1 MPPRSSELRPSQ
13 GVGNPLEWSVIERC
27 RLLILLTLPFYVGY
41 GLRSA
46 YLIAHP
52 EIEPYFS
59 RAWLVVMRDG
69 IAGLVAFWI
78 AFLALGSLERRRPGP
93 HTLYVL
99 VGTLSWWVGAAGIAY
114 GLGPITS
121 PAWIAIIVGVVCQL
135 LLLPQAVALGGIA
148 FGLCLVVASMVAV
161 GLGAVP
167 YAPMMSAA
175 PIADGR
181 IALPHLIG
189 ATAASVAATLA
200 LLGIV
205 QYIMSQ
211 WRDAHEHLAQVNANL
226 ERLVEQHRK
235 TEVALREAN
244 RRAEREIEKHHETE
258 AALRFA
264 MRELDHRVKNAL
276 ATVQSVAE
284 QTFRSTTSM
293 AGFSDAFFGRL
304 HALAR
309 IHGALAATRW
319 EGMMLTELVEL
330 VVGPYRHY
338 PGSISV
344 DCGGSFVWPELVR
357 VLGMTLHELATNAV
371 KYGALSSRQGRVAIS
386 SRSDDGGG
394 SRLLICWAEHDG
406 PPIGAKGRPGFG
418 MRLINE
424 ALAYEIAGSV
434 TTLRFLDHGLLCDI
448 AIPRPPCP

>member
-1 MPPRSSELRPSQ
+1 M
-13 GVGNPLEWSVIERC
+13 
-27 RLLILLTLPFYVGY
+27 ILLTLPFYVGY
-41 GLRSA
+41 ALRSA
-46 YLIAHP
+46 YLITHP

-59 RAWLVVMRDG
+59 RAWLVIMRDA

-78 AFLALGSLERRRPGP
+78 VFLALGSLERRRPGP
-93 HTLYVL
+93 HTLYAL
-99 VGTLSWWVGAAGIAY
+99 VGTLSWWVGAAAVAY

-135 LLLPQAVALGGIA
+135 LLLPQAMALGGIA

-167 YAPMMSAA
+167 YAPMMSTA

-181 IALPHLIG
+181 IALTNLIG

-200 LLGIV
+200 LLGVV

-226 ERLVEQHRK
+226 ERIVEQQRR
-235 TEVALREAN
+235 TEAALREAN

-284 QTFRSTTSM
+284 QTLHSTTSRE
-293 AGFSDAFFGRL
+293 AFSDAFLGRL

-309 IHGALAATRW
+309 IHGALTAKRW

-330 VVGPYRHY
+330 VVGPYRHH

-344 DCGGSFVWPELVR
+344 NCGRSFVWPELVR

-371 KYGALSSRQGRVAIS
+371 KYGALSTRRGRVAIS

-418 MRLINE
+418 MRLIKE

-434 TTLRFLDHGLLCDI
+434 TTVRFLDHGLLCDI
-448 AIPRPPCP
+448 SIPRPPSP

>member
-27 RLLILLTLPFYVGY
+27 RVLILLTLPFYVGY

-46 YLIAHP
+46 YLITHP

-59 RAWLVVMRDG
+59 RAWLVIMRDG

-93 HTLYVL
+93 HTLYAL
-99 VGTLSWWVGAAGIAY
+99 VGTLSWWVGAAVIAY

-135 LLLPQAVALGGIA
+135 LLLPQAMALGGIA
-148 FGLCLVVASMVAV
+148 FGLCLVIASMVAV

-189 ATAASVAATLA
+189 AMAASVAGTLA
-200 LLGIV
+200 LLGV
-205 QYIMSQ
+205 VRYIMSQ
-211 WRDAHEHLAQVNANL
+211 WRYAHEHLAQVNANL
-226 ERLVEQHRK
+226 ERIVEQHRK
-235 TEVALREAN
+235 TEV
-244 RRAEREIEKHHETE
+244 
-258 AALRFA
+258 ALRFA
-264 MRELDHRVKNAL
+264 MRELDHRVKNVL

-284 QTFRSTTSM
+284 QTFRSTTSR
-293 AGFSDAFFGRL
+293 AEFSDAFFGRL
-304 HALAR
+304 QALAR
-309 IHGALAATRW
+309 IHGALAARRW

-330 VVGPYRHY
+330 VVGPYRQY

-344 DCGGSFVWPELVR
+344 DCGDSFVWPELVR

-406 PPIGAKGRPGFG
+406 PPIGATGHLGFG
-418 MRLINE
+418 MRLIKE
-424 ALAYEIAGSV
+424 ALAYEIAGSA

-448 AIPRPPCP
+448 AIPRPLCP

>member
-1 MPPRSSELRPSQ
+1 M
-13 GVGNPLEWSVIERC
+13 
-27 RLLILLTLPFYVGY
+27 ILLTLPFYVGY

-46 YLIAHP
+46 YLITHP

-59 RAWLVVMRDG
+59 RAWLMIMRDG

-93 HTLYVL
+93 HTLYAL
-99 VGTLSWWVGAAGIAY
+99 VGTLSWWVGAVAIAY

-121 PAWIAIIVGVVCQL
+121 PAWIAIIVGGVCQL
-135 LLLPQAVALGGIA
+135 LLLPQAMALGGIA
-148 FGLCLVVASMVAV
+148 FGLCLIVASMVAV

-167 YAPMMSAA
+167 YAPMMLAA

-181 IALPHLIG
+181 IAVPHLIG
-189 ATAASVAATLA
+189 AMTASVAATLA
-200 LLGIV
+200 LLGVV
-205 QYIMSQ
+205 QYIMSE
-211 WRDAHEHLAQVNANL
+211 WRDAHEHLAHVNANL
-226 ERLVEQHRK
+226 ERIVEQHRE

-284 QTFRSTTSM
+284 ETIRSTTSM
-293 AGFSDAFFGRL
+293 AEFSDAFFGRIQ
-304 HALAR
+304 ALTR
-309 IHGALAATRW
+309 IHGALTARRW

-330 VVGPYRHY
+330 VVGPYRHH
-338 PGSISV
+338 PGSISI
-344 DCGGSFVWPELVR
+344 DCGDTFIWPELVR

-371 KYGALSSRQGRVAIS
+371 KYGALSSRQGRIAIS

-406 PPIGAKGRPGFG
+406 PPIGAKGSLGFG
-418 MRLINE
+418 MRLIKE
-424 ALAYEIAGSV
+424 ALAYEIPGTV
-434 TTLRFLDHGLLCDI
+434 TTLRFLDHGLRCDI
-448 AIPRPPCP
+448 AIPRPALPVTALIRAGTPSCDD

>member
-1 MPPRSSELRPSQ
+1 MPPRSSERRPSQ
-13 GVGNPLEWSVIERC
+13 GVGNPLEWSVLEGSRVM
-27 RLLILLTLPFYVGY
+27 ILLTLPFYVGY

-46 YLIAHP
+46 YLITHP

-93 HTLYVL
+93 HTFYAL
-99 VGTLSWWVGAAGIAY
+99 VGTLSWWVGAAAVAY

-121 PAWIAIIVGVVCQL
+121 PAWIGIIFGVVCQL
-135 LLLPQAVALGGIA
+135 LLLPQAMALGGIA

-181 IALPHLIG
+181 IALPNLIG

-200 LLGIV
+200 LLGVV

-226 ERLVEQHRK
+226 ERIVEQHRK
-235 TEVALREAN
+235 TEVALRAAN

-284 QTFRSTTSM
+284 QTLHSTTSRE
-293 AGFSDAFFGRL
+293 AFSDAFFGRL
-304 HALAR
+304 QALAR
-309 IHGALAATRW
+309 IHGALAARRW

-338 PGSISV
+338 PGSISI
-344 DCGGSFVWPELVR
+344 DCDGSFVWPELVR
-357 VLGMTLHELATNAV
+357 VLGMTLHELATYAV
-371 KYGALSSRQGRVAIS
+371 KYGALSTRRGRVAIS

-406 PPIGAKGRPGFG
+406 PPIGTNGRLGFG
-418 MRLINE
+418 MRLIKE

-434 TTLRFLDHGLLCDI
+434 TSLRFLDHGLLCDI
-448 AIPRPPCP
+448 SIPRPPCQ

>member
-1 MPPRSSELRPSQ
+1 VQPRSSERRLSQ
-13 GVGNPLEWSVIERC
+13 GVGHPLEWSVIERC
-27 RLLILLTLPFYVGY
+27 RVMILLTLPFYVGY

-46 YLIAHP
+46 YLITHP

-69 IAGLVAFWI
+69 IVGLVAFWI

-93 HTLYVL
+93 HTVYAL
-99 VGTLSWWVGAAGIAY
+99 VGTLSWWIGVAAIAY

-135 LLLPQAVALGGIA
+135 LLLPQAMALGGIA

-181 IALPHLIG
+181 IALTHLIG
-189 ATAASVAATLA
+189 ATAASLAATLV
-200 LLGIV
+200 LLGVV

-211 WRDAHEHLAQVNANL
+211 RRNAHEHLAQVNANL
-226 ERLVEQHRK
+226 EHIVEQHRK

-264 MRELDHRVKNAL
+264 MRELDHRVKNTL
-276 ATVQSVAE
+276 ATVQSIAE
-284 QTFRSTTSM
+284 QTVRSTTSRTE
-293 AGFSDAFFGRL
+293 FSDAFFGRIQ
-304 HALAR
+304 ALAR
-309 IHGALAATRW
+309 IHGALAARRW
-319 EGMMLTELVEL
+319 EGVMLAELVEL
-330 VVGPYRHY
+330 VVGPYRQY

-344 DCGGSFVWPELVR
+344 DCGDSFVWPELVR
-357 VLGMTLHELATNAV
+357 VLGMMLHELATNAV
-371 KYGALSSRQGRVAIS
+371 KYGALSSRQGRVVIS
-386 SRSDDGGG
+386 SRSDHGDG

-406 PPIGAKGRPGFG
+406 PPIGPRGRPGFG
-418 MRLINE
+418 MRLIKE

-434 TTLRFLDHGLLCDI
+434 TTLRFLDHGLRCDI
-448 AIPRPPCP
+448 AIPHPRCP

>member
-1 MPPRSSELRPSQ
+1 VM
-13 GVGNPLEWSVIERC
+13 
-27 RLLILLTLPFYVGY
+27 ILLTLPFYVGY

-46 YLIAHP
+46 YLITHP

-93 HTLYVL
+93 HTLYAL

-135 LLLPQAVALGGIA
+135 LLLPQAMALGGIA

-200 LLGIV
+200 LLGVV

-226 ERLVEQHRK
+226 ERIVEQHRK
-235 TEVALREAN
+235 TEVALRAAN
-244 RRAEREIEKHHETE
+244 RRAEREIEKHHATE

-284 QTFRSTTSM
+284 QTFRSTNSR
-293 AGFSDAFFGRL
+293 AEFSDAFFGRL
-304 HALAR
+304 QALAR
-309 IHGALAATRW
+309 IHGALAARRW

-338 PGSISV
+338 PGSISI
-344 DCGGSFVWPELVR
+344 DCGGIFVWSELVR

-406 PPIGAKGRPGFG
+406 PPIRAHARRGFG
-418 MRLINE
+418 TRLIKE

-434 TTLRFLDHGLLCDI
+434 TNLRFLDHGLLCDI

>member
-1 MPPRSSELRPSQ
+1 
-13 GVGNPLEWSVIERC
+13 
-27 RLLILLTLPFYVGY
+27 
-41 GLRSA
+41 
-46 YLIAHP
+46 
-52 EIEPYFS
+52 
-59 RAWLVVMRDG
+59 MRDG

-93 HTLYVL
+93 HTLYAL

-121 PAWIAIIVGVVCQL
+121 PAWIAIIVGVVCHL
-135 LLLPQAVALGGIA
+135 LLLPQAMALGGIA

-161 GLGAVP
+161 GLGAIP

-200 LLGIV
+200 LLGVV

-226 ERLVEQHRK
+226 ERIVEQHRK

-264 MRELDHRVKNAL
+264 MRELDHRVKNVL

-284 QTFRSTTSM
+284 QTLRSTTSM

-309 IHGALAATRW
+309 IHGALAARRW

-406 PPIGAKGRPGFG
+406 PPIGAKGRLGFG
-418 MRLINE
+418 MRLIKE